1 MIEVDS
7 GPVEAG
13 PGPLPYDVV
22 ILPSQVDGD
31 MGSYSSALA
40 GLLGQLRAAGVD
52 TGYWDDAEH
61 RRVRM
66 GAGSV
71 VLELAIGFGTAVVG
85 GAAWE
90 GIKFALEK
98 ATGPHDRIKA
108 TVLRQRHSPDGV
120 VTSDWFEYRGG
131 PEAFIAALSK
141 VVGPDEQR
149 AERHPR
155 IRPIG
160 RKRR

>member
-1 MIEVDS
+1 MIEVNS

-22 ILPSQVDGD
+22 ILPSHVDDD

-40 GLLGQLRAAGVD
+40 GLLGHLRAAGVD
-52 TGYWDDAEH
+52 AGYWDDAEH

-71 VLELAIGFGTAVVG
+71 VLELALGFGAAVAG

-90 GIKFALEK
+90 GIKLALKK
-98 ATGPHDRIKA
+98 ATGSHDRIKA
-108 TVLRQRHSPDGV
+108 SVLRQRRGPDGV
-120 VTSDWFEYRGG
+120 VTSEWFEYRGG
-131 PEAFIAALSK
+131 PEAFIAALSELI
-141 VVGPDEQR
+141 GPDEQP
-149 AERHPR
+149 AEQRPR
-155 IRPIG
+155 VKPIG
-160 RKRR
+160 RKPR